1 MWAKICMIS
10 LPNKHM
16 GMLGDF
22 WLRES
27 SVNPTFFLYM
37 GVAKQVIVYLNL

>member
-1 MWAKICMIS
+1 MIS

-22 WLRES
+22 WLQES
-27 SVNPTFFLYM
+27 FVNLTFFLCM
-37 GVAKQVIVYLNL
+37 GVAKQVVVHLNL